1 MQNSDI
7 ASLVLATVG
16 ILLNIRNYGGES
28 SCLTVRILRAP
39 SWVLLP
45 IIVVVV
51 VRKTELFLLMAAFAS
66 MILWNYEKNNNIGA
80 YAAKTKNYEPR
91 AILSA
96 IFKGLVAI
104 LKIWPLLVIFL
115 ILVQRILPDYP
126 QQDIVRKLKT
136 EDGSHFYEMFW
147 VAGLLSPVVE
157 ELIFR
162 GLLYPMLKKHIGVF
176 WGCVLSSLLFS
187 FIHDNVL
194 SFALLF
200 LFSVYLTYIY
210 ERNNNLLIPIA
221 SHAFFNVIMLT
232 LMLIDVL

>member
-28 SCLTVRILRAP
+28 SRLTVRVLRAP

-45 IIVVVV
+45 IIVVVL

-66 MILWNYEKNNNIGA
+66 MILWNYEKNNDIGA

-91 AILSA
+91 AVLSA
-96 IFKGLVAI
+96 IFNGLISV
-104 LKIWPLLVIFL
+104 LKIWP
-115 ILVQRILPDYP
+115 ILVVFMMLTQWILPDYP
-126 QQDIVRKLKT
+126 QQDDVRSLKI
-136 EDGSHFYEMFW
+136 EGGPLFYEMFW
-147 VAGLLSPVVE
+147 KAGLVAPIVE

-162 GLLYPMLKKHIGVF
+162 GLLYPMLKKYIGVF
-176 WGCVLSSLLFS
+176 WGCVTSSLLFS

-200 LFSVYLTYIY
+200 LISAYLTFLY
-210 ERNNNLLIPIA
+210 ERNNNLLVPIA
-221 SHAFFNVIMLT
+221 CHAFFNLIVLT
-232 LMLIDVL
+232 LILIDGL

>member
-7 ASLVLATVG
+7 ASLALATVG
-16 ILLNIRNYGGES
+16 ILLNIRNCGRES
-28 SCLTVRILRAP
+28 SCLTVRVLRAP

-45 IIVVVV
+45 IIVVVL

-66 MILWNYEKNNNIGA
+66 MILWNYEKNNDIGA

-91 AILSA
+91 AVLSA

-104 LKIWPLLVIFL
+104 LKIWPILVVLL
-115 ILVQRILPDYP
+115 ILNQWILPEYP

-136 EDGSHFYEMFW
+136 EDGPHFYEMFW
-147 VAGLLSPVVE
+147 FAGLLSPIVE
-157 ELIFR
+157 ELVFR

-176 WGCVLSSLLFS
+176 FGCVISSLLFS

-232 LMLIDVL
+232 LMLIDGP

>member
-7 ASLVLATVG
+7 ASLALATVG

-28 SCLTVRILRAP
+28 SRLTVRVLR
-39 SWVLLP
+39 LP
-45 IIVVVV
+45 
-51 VRKTELFLLMAAFAS
+51 
-66 MILWNYEKNNNIGA
+66 LWDLWSDGKPNDPEAYVAGAEK
-80 YAAKTKNYEPR
+80 YQPR
-91 AILSA
+91 AILSG
-96 IFKGLVAI
+96 IFNGLISV
-104 LKIWPLLVIFL
+104 LKIWPLLVVFS
-115 ILVQRILPDYP
+115 ILTQWILPEYP

-136 EDGSHFYEMFW
+136 EDGPHFYEMFW
-147 VAGLLSPVVE
+147 FAGLLSPIVE

-176 WGCVLSSLLFS
+176 FGCVISSLLFS

-232 LMLIDVL
+232 LMLIDGP